1 MSGRV
6 ILVGGGPGDPDLIT
20 VRGLDRLMAAD
31 VVIADRL
38 GPVRLL
44 DRLGP
49 NVEIVDAARSPGSR
63 TLSYDEIVALMID
76 RSRAGKTVVR
86 LKGGDP
92 FIFAHGAQEV
102 RSCTDAGIPVEV
114 VPGVTS
120 ATAAPTLA
128 GVPLTST
135 VGAVG
140 FTVVSGHLDPADA
153 ANRLDW
159 TAVARSGASIVILM
173 GMRHLPAIVT
183 RLIADGVPP
192 DTPSHCVAEA
202 SLPSQRSVGADLTD
216 LPHAVADAGL
226 TNPAV
231 VVIEAGNRRPTRR
244 VLVLGGSGSGKS
256 EFAERL
262 LAGTEDVCYV
272 ATASTPVED
281 AEWLDRIERHRIRR
295 PASWSTA
302 ETADIVGQL
311 AGHGG
316 STLLVDSITTW
327 LARAM
332 DAAGCWDDPAG
343 EQSEGR
349 LRERVDDL
357 VTAWRGSTRAVVV
370 SDEVGSGIVPATVSG
385 RQFRDQLG
393 RLNQRLAAAA
403 DEVYLVTAGIGQRL
417 R

>member
-1 MSGRV
+1 MTGRV

-20 VRGLDRLMAAD
+20 VRGLDRLMAAH

-49 NVEIVDAARSPGSR
+49 DVEIVNAARSPGRR
-63 TLSYDEIVALMID
+63 TLSYDEIVAIMID

-120 ATAAPTLA
+120 ATAAPVLA

-159 TAVARSGASIVILM
+159 TAVARSGTSIVILM
-173 GMRHLPAIVT
+173 GMRNLAAIVA

-192 DTPSHCVAEA
+192 DTPSHCVSEA
-202 SLPSQRSVGADLTD
+202 SRPSQRSVDADLSN
-216 LPHAVADAGL
+216 LSRAVSDAGL

-231 VVIEAGNRRPTRR
+231 VVIEAGSRPPTGR

-256 EFAERL
+256 EFAERQ
-262 LAGTEDVCYV
+262 LAGTADVCYV
-272 ATASTPVED
+272 ATGSTPAAD
-281 AEWLDRIERHRIRR
+281 AEWLERIERHRTRR

-302 ETADIVGQL
+302 ETTDLAGQL

-316 STLLVDSITTW
+316 STFLVDSITTW

-332 DAAGCWDDPAG
+332 DEAGCWDDSAG

-349 LRERVDDL
+349 LRERIDDL
-357 VTAWRGSTRAVVV
+357 VTAWRGSTRAVAV
-370 SDEVGSGIVPATVSG
+370 SDEVGSGVVPATVSG
-385 RQFRDQLG
+385 RQFRDHLG